1 MRKKLAPA
9 IPGDGQPVS
18 GTYETFEVVEV
29 NERHGFARVR
39 SERTGAV
46 LHTGIKPEGQ
56 LDRLRVGDRIQG
68 MARGQSVGRVSWVHR
83 APPPP
88 EAVDRARGLLA
99 DLARF
104 GYQLPMTPEQ
114 LVDAQGRA
122 EQAGA
127 MMAVLK
133 GSIPTFFDEREEADA
148 SLLDR
153 FEGAMTPYVKGF
165 QVKPVAREPKVITE
179 PGGVVVAL
187 GSMADPVA
195 LFEPLLAHANERLE
209 SAGAPVR
216 WVPVRRNWLL
226 ASPLAVRLLESHG
239 LVQPRTIH

>member
-1 MRKKLAPA
+1 
-9 IPGDGQPVS
+9 VS
-18 GTYETFEVVEV
+18 LTYETFEVVEV

-39 SERTGAV
+39 SERTGAFF
-46 LHTGIKPEGQ
+46 HTELKPEGQ
-56 LDRLRVGDRIQG
+56 PDRLRVGDRIQG
-68 MARGQSVGRVSWVHR
+68 LARGQSVSRVSWLHR

-88 EAVDRARGLLA
+88 ALDRARSLLA
-99 DLARF
+99 DLGSF

-114 LVDAQGRA
+114 LVEAQGQA
-122 EQAGA
+122 ESAGA
-127 MMAVLK
+127 MMEILRTR
-133 GSIPTFFDEREEADA
+133 IPMFFHEKEEAVS
-148 SLLDR
+148 SLLER
-153 FEGAMTPYVKGF
+153 FEAAMEPHVPGF
-165 QVKPVAREPKVITE
+165 HVKPVAREPQVITE
-179 PGGVVVAL
+179 PGGVSVQL
-187 GSMADPVA
+187 GSPSTLAA